1 MFKNY
6 LKIAWRILTKHKI
19 YSAINI
25 LGLAVGLTGAILTFL
40 FVQNELSYDH
50 FHENKNNL
58 YRIYTNWH
66 AEDGSIERTFRGVVM
81 PMGPAIE
88 DSFPEVKH
96 STRLS
101 PARITIKTADNLYNE
116 RILMVD
122 VNFLDV
128 FSFPLISGEA
138 SSVFSQENSLVLS
151 EENAQKYFGDS
162 NPIGQTV
169 TLISGQE
176 MGDFVVSGI
185 AKQPPKNSSI
195 NFSAIIEKPKELK

>member
-6 LKIAWRILTKHKI
+6 LKVAWRILTKHKI
-19 YSAINI
+19 YSAINV
-25 LGLAVGLTGAILTFL
+25 LGLAVGLAGAILTFL
-40 FVQNELSYDH
+40 FVQNELSYDR
-50 FHENKNNL
+50 FHENSDNI

-66 AEDGSIERTFRGVVM
+66 ADDGSIERTFQGVVM
-81 PMGPAIE
+81 PMGPVVE
-88 DSFPEVKH
+88 ESFQEVIH

-101 PARITIKTADNLYNE
+101 PARVTVKTETNLYNE

-122 VNFLDV
+122 PNFLDV